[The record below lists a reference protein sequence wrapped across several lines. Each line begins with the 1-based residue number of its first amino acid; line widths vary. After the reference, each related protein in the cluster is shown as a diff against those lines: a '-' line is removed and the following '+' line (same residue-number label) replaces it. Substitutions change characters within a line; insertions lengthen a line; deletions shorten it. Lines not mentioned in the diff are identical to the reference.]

1 MIDKIKDNLSKAI
14 NISELD
20 IVDESPNHGGYD
32 GSVSHVKIIIVSDD
46 FKENRL
52 LDRHKIVY
60 KALGSLVSEI
70 HAISIVAKTKQEWFE
85 SNELN
90 NHLRVGRNLEFYFS
104 YSKFKNSMLF
114 ILTGLVL
121 GLTEFKL

>member
-20 IVDESPNHGGYD
+20 ILDESPNHGGYD
-32 GSVSHVKIIIVSDD
+32 GSISHVKIIIVSDD

-85 SNELN
+85 SS
-90 NHLRVGRNLEFYFS
+90 EFQQSPPCGKKSWVLFFPC
-104 YSKFKNSMLF
+104 SKNIK
-114 ILTGLVL
+114 I
-121 GLTEFKL
+121 